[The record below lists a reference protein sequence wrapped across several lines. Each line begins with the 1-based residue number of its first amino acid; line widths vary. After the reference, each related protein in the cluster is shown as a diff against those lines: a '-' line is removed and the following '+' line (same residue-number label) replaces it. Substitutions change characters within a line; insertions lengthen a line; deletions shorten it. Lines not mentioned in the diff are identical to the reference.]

1 MSRLSQFVCLTALSC
16 GLSLVLFGSF
26 RIYEALEA
34 GATPV
39 LVGTPQE
46 ITATFSHLL
55 ATPIDNLTVQPAYS
69 ELESQPRAGPESQGR
84 LEDKVSDASALPWV
98 TAQSWPAAA
107 LEVSRLLK
115 AGNASSL
122 ARTNH
127 AFWQDVVARYR
138 RTLHRTL
145 VTGEP

>member
-46 ITATFSHLL
+46 IAATFSHLL

-69 ELESQPRAGPESQGR
+69 ESESQPS
-84 LEDKVSDASALPWV
+84 EDKVSDASALPWV